1 MVDQCNFNHLNLMSI
16 AITIRKN
23 QIKSTF
29 WLIFVSFLLFFIG
42 FLPDFVEKCYSIG
55 FYPLLG
61 NWLRLLTGWVPFSIG
76 DLLYLGFGVCLIV
89 FLKKGIGKIY
99 KEKVTLNLIIYLLG
113 NGIRF
118 FCWIYILFKLFWGMN
133 YSRLGIEQQLG
144 IQKYHYTKEDI
155 TSLTNLLINQ
165 TNVLRRSFADNS
177 LPIYS
182 LDLLKLEA
190 VKSYQIANSKHPFLN
205 YQNLSVKESL
215 YTPLANYIG
224 FTGYYNPFSGEAQIR
239 TDVPNVLTPYI
250 TCHEMAHQLGY
261 ASESEA
267 NFVGYL
273 AASNSDNSYFKYS
286 VYLDLLGYA
295 LSQQFILYARDSSF
309 TAFKEIVKYNKNN
322 IDTLVKKDRKEIRH
336 FFMMSRNSIAPIS
349 ADLFDQ
355 YLKMNKQLAG
365 INSYDEV
372 LGWLIAY
379 QKKYKKL

>member
-1 MVDQCNFNHLNLMSI
+1 MAI

-23 QIKSTF
+23 QLKSTF
-29 WLIFVSFLLFFIG
+29 LLLFGSILLFFVG
-42 FLPDFVEKCYSIG
+42 FWSDFVEKWYSLG

-61 NWLRLLTGWVPFSIG
+61 NWLRLLTGWALFSIG
-76 DLLYLGFGVCLIV
+76 DLLYLGFGVWISLFLIR
-89 FLKKGIGKIY
+89 GICKMY
-99 KEKVTLNLIIYLLG
+99 KEKLTLNLVIYFLG

-118 FCWIYILFKLFWGMN
+118 FCWVYILFKLFWGIN
-133 YSRLGIEQQLG
+133 YSRMGIEQQLG
-144 IQKYHYTKEDI
+144 IQKHQYTKEDI
-155 TSLTNLLINQ
+155 TSLTKLLINK
-165 TNVLRRSFADNS
+165 TNTLRRSFPDS
-177 LPIYS
+177 TLPNYS
-182 LDLLKLEA
+182 LDRLKSEA
-190 VKSYQIANSKHPFLN
+190 FKSYQLTNLLHPFISYKN
-205 YQNLSVKESL
+205 IAVKESL
-215 YTPLANYIG
+215 YTPIANYIG

-239 TDVPNVLTPYI
+239 TDVPNVISPYI

-273 AASNSDNSYFKYS
+273 AASNSGNPYFKYS

-309 TAFKEIVKYNKNN
+309 ADFKEIVKYNKSN

-336 FFMMSRNSIAPIS
+336 FFMVSRNSISPVS
-349 ADLFDQ
+349 ADLYDQ
-355 YLKMNKQLAG
+355 YLKLNKQLAG